1 MNTRSI
7 HAVSKVGLDAD
18 GRVTQV
24 YWGPVNT
31 KTNDWAAPEK
41 VAPVADI
48 VEAIRSGAEVFA
60 LFPSTHGHLPDRRF
74 IVVDY
79 ENGWH
84 SVALDGPPTFE
95 REIHD
100 MDRL

>member
-1 MNTRSI
+1 MNTRTI

-18 GRVTQV
+18 GRVTRV

-31 KTNDWAAPEK
+31 HTNDWAAPEK
-41 VAPVADI
+41 VSSVDEV

-84 SVALDGPPTFE
+84 SVALDGKPTFE

>member
-1 MNTRSI
+1 MNKRTI

-24 YWGPVNT
+24 YWGLVNP
-31 KTNDWAAPEK
+31 KANDWAGPEK
-41 VAPVADI
+41 VSPVADV

-60 LFPSTHGHLPDRRF
+60 LFPTTHGHLPDRRF

-79 ENGWH
+79 DNCWH

>member
-1 MNTRSI
+1 MKVY
-7 HAVSKVGLDAD
+7 AVSKVGLDHD
-18 GRVTQV
+18 GRVTSV
-24 YWGPVNT
+24 FWGPVNT
-31 KTNDWAAPEK
+31 HTNEWAAPEK
-41 VAPVADI
+41 VAPVADV
-48 VEAIRSGAEVFA
+48 VEAIRSGADVFA

-74 IVVDY
+74 VVVDY

-84 SVALDGPPTFE
+84 TISLDGPSSFE